1 MNWIKVR
8 AYCSSANLGCG
19 FDIMAV
25 ALNAFYD
32 EVELR
37 IEEPGKGYV
46 YVDEVKGP
54 YASKEMLLKN
64 TAKKAIEAILSDLK
78 INVNVAIRLWKGV
91 PIGRGLGS
99 SGASAAAAVKAI
111 VMALNLNLHDSRL
124 VEYAGIGE
132 REAAGS
138 MHYDNVAASLL
149 GGLVVITSRKPLK
162 VVKIP
167 LKDLYFVL
175 GIPEVTIAKAK
186 TAFMRSVIPKTIS
199 LDLHVEASA
208 RLAAL
213 ILGLMNKDREL
224 LLKGTYDPIVE
235 AARSKYIPCYQQ
247 VRKRAIETG
256 ALGVTISGAG
266 PSMIA
271 LADNEKLARE
281 LAKAF
286 KEAYEECQI
295 TSKITICKPVT
306 GAHKI

>member
-37 IEEPGKGYV
+37 IEEPGKGNV

-64 TAKKAIEAILSDLK
+64 TAKKAIEAILSDLGL
-78 INVNVAIRLWKGV
+78 NVDVAIRLWKGV

-111 VMALNLNLHDSRL
+111 AMALNLNLPESKL

-132 REAAGS
+132 SEAAGS
-138 MHYDNVAASLL
+138 IHYDNVAASLL
-149 GGLVVITSRKPLK
+149 GDLVVITSRRPLR

-167 LKDLYFVL
+167 LKDLYFIL

-235 AARSKYIPCYQQ
+235 AVRSKYIPCYQQ
-247 VRKRAIETG
+247 VRRKAIEAG

-271 LADNEKLARE
+271 LADNEKLARGV
-281 LAKAF
+281 ARAF
-286 KEAYEECQI
+286 REAYEECCI
-295 TSKITICKPVT
+295 TSKIIVCRPIS
-306 GAHKI
+306 GAHRV